1 MVVRKWLRCERR
13 EGGTSRWLL
22 LFVISGKLWRCE
34 LESGSAAEK
43 MKHVSLMV
51 DDGRRWRCH
60 GEADGGAIAAD
71 ASPAMV

>member
-1 MVVRKWLRCERR
+1 M
-13 EGGTSRWLL
+13 
-22 LFVISGKLWRCE
+22 ISGKLWRCE